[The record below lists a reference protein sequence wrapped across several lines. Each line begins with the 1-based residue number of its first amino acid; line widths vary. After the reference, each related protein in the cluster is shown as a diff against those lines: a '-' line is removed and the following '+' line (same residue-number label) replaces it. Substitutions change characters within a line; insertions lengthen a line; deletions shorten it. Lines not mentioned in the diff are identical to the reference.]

1 VLVRPGIRHYT
12 RGIVHIIGKRMTMG
26 KKYTVKSGDTL
37 SKIAK
42 EMLGDA
48 DRWPEI
54 LEANKDVIK
63 NPNVIQPGL
72 ELDIPAEPAAKKP
85 STARHDYE

>member
-1 VLVRPGIRHYT
+1 
-12 RGIVHIIGKRMTMG
+12 M
-26 KKYTVKSGDTL
+26 VKSYVVKAGDTL

-54 LEANKDVIK
+54 IEANKEKIK
-63 NPNVIQPGL
+63 DPNVIQPGL
-72 ELDIPAEPAAKKP
+72 ELKIPIKTDKKQAP
-85 STARHDYE
+85 TDHDFE

>member
-1 VLVRPGIRHYT
+1 
-12 RGIVHIIGKRMTMG
+12 MG
-26 KKYTVKSGDTL
+26 KTYKVKSGDTL

-54 LEANKDVIK
+54 LEANKDKIK
-63 NPNVIQPGL
+63 NPNVIQAGL
-72 ELDIPAEPAAKKP
+72 ELEIPTKPETPKGPPKKQM
-85 STARHDYE
+85 E

>member
-1 VLVRPGIRHYT
+1 MPHYNRGVHTNDWRLV
-12 RGIVHIIGKRMTMG
+12 MG

-42 EMLGDA
+42 ELLGDA
-48 DRWPEI
+48 DRWREI
-54 LEANKDVIK
+54 LEANKDLIK

-72 ELDIPAEPAAKKP
+72 ELDIPVGPATRKATEKQQF
-85 STARHDYE
+85 E

>member
-1 VLVRPGIRHYT
+1 MAKSYV
-12 RGIVHIIGKRMTMG
+12 
-26 KKYTVKSGDTL
+26 VKAGDTL

-54 LEANKDVIK
+54 VEANKDVIK
-63 NPNVIQPGL
+63 DPNVIQPGIKL
-72 ELDIPAEPAAKKP
+72 TIPGSDAKPKAP
-85 STARHDYE
+85 KHDFK

>member
-1 VLVRPGIRHYT
+1 
-12 RGIVHIIGKRMTMG
+12 MG

-42 EMLGDA
+42 ELLGDA
-48 DRWPEI
+48 DRWREI
-54 LEANKDVIK
+54 LEANKDLIK

-72 ELDIPAEPAAKKP
+72 ELDIPVGPATRKTAEKQQF
-85 STARHDYE
+85 E